1 MDKKTI
7 IGIVLMG
14 AIFIGYVMYSSK
26 QQAKYQEYMEQVQAE
41 QVKAEAEQA
50 ALAAEQ
56 AAIAADSTA
65 MAAAAEQA
73 ANREVEMFGQTLSSA
88 RSAEVKAFTM
98 SNDYLTVDF
107 TTQGGM
113 MSKVVLEEYT
123 KYAPKDERNTPR
135 QPTAD
140 TAKKQ
145 QKSSLSA
152 PVFSIFSNF
161 LQKRKTFFRLFC
173 KTGLTKER
181 KRGIII
187 YASREID
194 APTR

>member
-56 AAIAADSTA
+56 AVIAADSTA

-113 MSKVVLEEYT
+113 MSKVTLEEYT
-123 KYAPKDERNTPR
+123 KYAPKDERNEKVVLYDPES
-135 QPTAD
+135 
-140 TAKKQ
+140 AK
-145 QKSSLSA
+145 
-152 PVFSIFSNF
+152 FDMEFYI
-161 LQKRKTFFRLFC
+161 
-173 KTGLTKER
+173 
-181 KRGIII
+181 KRGLNNVKVNTSE
-187 YASREID
+187 YVFQSEGVSREEGCQRL
-194 APTR
+194 AMRLEVSEGA